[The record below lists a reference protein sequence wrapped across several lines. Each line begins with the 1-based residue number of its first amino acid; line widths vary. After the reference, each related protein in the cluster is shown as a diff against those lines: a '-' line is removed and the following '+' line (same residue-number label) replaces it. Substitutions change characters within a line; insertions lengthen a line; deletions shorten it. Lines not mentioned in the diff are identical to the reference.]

1 MNPIT
6 EEFNQFF
13 IDLAPN
19 NHKDWFDENRKRYE
33 THIKK
38 PFEEFVALLIDEV
51 NKHNKKI
58 NPKPKD
64 CIFRINRDIRFAK
77 DKTPYKMNR
86 SAAINV
92 GGKKDMSPEG
102 VYVEMGPEHVRVYRG
117 LYMLKADELLKIRT
131 YIAKNAK
138 TFKELYSDKSFV
150 KYFGEIRGEKAKR
163 MPKELKEAAE
173 KEELLFNKHWYFFSQ
188 MPPEKA
194 SDTDLIS
201 EVIKRFKAAE
211 PLAQFFD
218 KALKS

>member
-6 EEFNQFF
+6 AEFNQFF

-38 PFEEFVALLIDEV
+38 PFEQFVALLIAEV

-86 SAAINV
+86 SAAINI
-92 GGKKDMSPEG
+92 GGRKDMSPDG

-117 LYMLKADELLKIRT
+117 LFMLNTEETGKVRN
-131 YIAKNAK
+131 YIAKNQKA
-138 TFKELYSDKSFV
+138 FKDLYSDKNFK
-150 KYFGEIRGEKAKR
+150 KYFGEIKGEQSKR

-173 KEELLFNKHWYFFSQ
+173 KENLIFNKQWYFYSQ
-188 MPPEKA
+188 MTPEKT
-194 SDTDLIS
+194 SDVNLIKLIN
-201 EVIKRFKAAE
+201 ERYLAGE
-211 PLAQFFD
+211 PLAQFFK
-218 KALKS
+218 KALH